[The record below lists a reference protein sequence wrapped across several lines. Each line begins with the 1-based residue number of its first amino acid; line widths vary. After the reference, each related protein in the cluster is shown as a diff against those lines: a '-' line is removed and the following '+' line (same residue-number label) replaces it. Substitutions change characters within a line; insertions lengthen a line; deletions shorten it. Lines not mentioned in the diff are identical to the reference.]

1 MKNIQLKVSDVH
13 IRWEDDGGILGSC
26 VKDAATGVAGDRAAG
41 FAVGAYMKHCSV
53 VTTDASGRVM
63 FEHAAEQLFKST
75 EMDGCSIYCDS
86 MEEPHTPSEN
96 MPLLATYQPESTTLA
111 TRHRYL
117 LQPCS
122 IRCSV
127 AIFRPVSAES
137 VFGDDDEL
145 PVLRHRVVL
154 QLAESCPRL
163 ELRFSLCNHDGQ
175 VARLE

>member
-1 MKNIQLKVSDVH
+1 MSVYALPPSFDWN
-13 IRWEDDGGILGSC
+13 
-26 VKDAATGVAGDRAAG
+26 AGVA
-41 FAVGAYMKHCSV
+41 
-53 VTTDASGRVM
+53 ASALSRVSQRHSQVKLM
-63 FEHAAEQLFKST
+63 CYFV
-75 EMDGCSIYCDS
+75 
-86 MEEPHTPSEN
+86 
-96 MPLLATYQPESTTLA
+96 PLLATYQPESTTLA